1 MTKRRKFVLVSGLL
15 TGALAVTQ
23 TVGVEYRY
31 QLVAALGAASLGLS
45 AVALK
50 EGLRGVEWVMALIL
64 PTVYPVSVGLF
75 YFLLPRQWWS
85 WLFGLIL
92 FWIGMYALLLT
103 TNIFTVAAI
112 RTIQLL
118 RAAQAVGFLLTLA
131 TIFFLFDTV
140 LSFKLPGIVNAVLA
154 AVAAGPLV
162 AAGLW
167 SMQLTE
173 STIERQVWLYSG
185 VMAALA
191 AGMAWGI
198 SFWPVGVT
206 VGSLFL
212 VAMVYVGL
220 GLTQQYLSGRLFR
233 NTAREYLIVGLVVV
247 VTMVMLTRWT
257 G

>member
-15 TGALAVTQ
+15 TGILAVTQ
-23 TVGVEYRY
+23 VVGVEYRY
-31 QLVAALGAASLGLS
+31 QLVVALGVASLGL
-45 AVALK
+45 AAAALK
-50 EGLRGVEWVMALIL
+50 EDLRGVEWVMALIL
-64 PTVYPVSVGLF
+64 PTLYPVSVGLF

-85 WLFGLIL
+85 WLLGAGL

-118 RAAQAVGFLLTLA
+118 RAAQAVGFLLTLVTA
-131 TIFFLFDTV
+131 FFLFDTV
-140 LSFKLPGIVNAVLA
+140 LSFKLPGLVNAALTGA
-154 AVAAGPLV
+154 AVGPLV

-173 STIERQVWLYSG
+173 AKIERQVWLYSG
-185 VMAALA
+185 VMTAVA

-220 GLTQQYLSGRLFR
+220 GLTQQYLLGRLFR

-247 VTMVMLTRWT
+247 VTMVMLTRWA

>member
-15 TGALAVTQ
+15 TGTLAVTQ
-23 TVGVEYRY
+23 AVGVEYRY
-31 QLVAALGAASLGLS
+31 QLVAGLGIVSLGLS

-50 EGLRGVEWVMALIL
+50 EDLRGVEWVMALIL
-64 PTVYPVSVGLF
+64 PTMYPVSVGLF

-85 WLFGLIL
+85 WLFGSGL

-103 TNIFTVAAI
+103 TNIFTVAAV

-118 RAAQAVGFLLTLA
+118 RAAQAVGFLLTLVTA
-131 TIFFLFDTV
+131 FFLFDTV
-140 LSFKLPGIVNAVLA
+140 LSFRLPGMVNAVLVG
-154 AVAAGPLV
+154 VATGPLL

-167 SMQLTE
+167 SMKLE

-185 VMAALA
+185 VMTAVA

-212 VAMVYVGL
+212 VAMMYVGL

-247 VTMVMLTRWT
+247 VTMVMLTRWA